1 MIYVGIDVAK
11 DKHDCHIMR
20 DDGEVVVDNYTFE
33 NSREGF
39 LAFDELI
46 KRSKRR
52 KEEVKI
58 GLEYTGHYSHN
69 LIENLKAKGN

>member
-11 DKHDCHIMR
+11 DKHDCHLMR

-39 LAFDELI
+39 TRFHDLLRAS
-46 KRSKRR
+46 RRR
-52 KEEVKI
+52 KDFFCV
-58 GLEYTGHYSHN
+58 G
-69 LIENLKAKGN
+69 